1 MMTGSKTRL
10 QSRMKFDYDFI
21 LKTIQS
27 NNLNWMNLVENSY
40 YYAQIKKTVESI
52 HIDKNHFEKEL
63 TTINLSEEQIDSCK
77 KEIYYKDQ
85 LKVVTN
91 AARRKIQGEYESWK
105 NKNPD
110 RTMDPIRKA
119 YNQYVV
125 LNENLNAIAE
135 DLEYYNNF
143 QTSLT
148 PYFSVL
154 EELGYMNDDK
164 SLTLTLK
171 GINATEINEG
181 NALVMSEL
189 YCQNVFD
196 TLGQQD
202 ILKILSCFMER
213 DDKESKVLQSLHIQ
227 ESLKSI
233 LSQGEKICK
242 TIESVE
248 HKYRISFKP
257 WLLTYE
263 YIELLEDLFNGSSLG
278 TVCETYGI
286 MEGNLTRFLLKL
298 LNIVDELKN
307 IALLNKNVTLLEK
320 LENVQAY
327 DFYKIAIP
335 ESLYLHI

>member
-1 MMTGSKTRL
+1 
-10 QSRMKFDYDFI
+10 
-21 LKTIQS
+21 
-27 NNLNWMNLVENSY
+27 
-40 YYAQIKKTVESI
+40 
-52 HIDKNHFEKEL
+52 
-63 TTINLSEEQIDSCK
+63 
-77 KEIYYKDQ
+77 
-85 LKVVTN
+85 
-91 AARRKIQGEYESWK
+91 
-105 NKNPD
+105 
-110 RTMDPIRKA
+110 
-119 YNQYVV
+119 
-125 LNENLNAIAE
+125 
-135 DLEYYNNF
+135 
-143 QTSLT
+143 
-148 PYFSVL
+148 
-154 EELGYMNDDK
+154 
-164 SLTLTLK
+164 
-171 GINATEINEG
+171 
-181 NALVMSEL
+181 
-189 YCQNVFD
+189 
-196 TLGQQD
+196 
-202 ILKILSCFMER
+202 MER